1 MRVAFAA
8 WLAFLISMSF
18 SAAAEDAAQVPSAF
32 DMLNAAAGLA
42 ADHADTRFAYTVDY
56 WRRKNEEEVSVKV
69 RYDPRL
75 PEGKRWRLVE
85 GALEDLNDDMR
96 DEIKDLEKRDRPDD
110 KLVYDK
116 IGDVMESMEL
126 IEETDAHA
134 VFRGPLIDDG
144 VPENA
149 VQATFTLNKTTGHI
163 ERIEAS
169 ALEPFK
175 PAPIAKI
182 KKFYQD
188 QRYAPPVD
196 GGPALLSGSESDV
209 SGKAV
214 FKKFSV
220 QQRRRFSDIEL
231 VDPVDIPS
239 TE

>member
-1 MRVAFAA
+1 MRFLLAA
-8 WLAFLISMSF
+8 LIAFLFNASL
-18 SAAAEDAAQVPSAF
+18 SAAADDALTTPSAF
-32 DMLNAAAGLA
+32 DMLNTAANLA
-42 ADHADTRFAYTVDY
+42 ARHADTRFAYTVDY
-56 WRRKNEEEVSVKV
+56 WRMKNEEEVAVKI

-75 PEGKRWRLVE
+75 PVGSRWRLVE
-85 GALEDLNDDMR
+85 GSLEDFDDDMR
-96 DEIKDLEKRDRPDD
+96 EEIEDLEKRERPDE
-110 KLVYDK
+110 KLVYDR
-116 IGDVMESMEL
+116 IGDVIESVEL
-126 IEETDAHA
+126 VEETDTYA

-149 VQATFTLNKTTGHI
+149 VQATFMLNKTTVHI

-188 QRYAPPVD
+188 QRYAPPAGD
-196 GGPALLSGSESDV
+196 GPALLVESDSNV
-209 SGKAV
+209 SGKAM

-231 VDPVDIPS
+231 VNPADIAS
-239 TE
+239 AE